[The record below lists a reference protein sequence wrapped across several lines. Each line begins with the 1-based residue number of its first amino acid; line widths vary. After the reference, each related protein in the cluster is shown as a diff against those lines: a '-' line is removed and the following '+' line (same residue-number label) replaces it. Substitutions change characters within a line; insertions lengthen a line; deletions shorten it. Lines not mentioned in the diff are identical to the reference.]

1 MTLTTHT
8 LLVTAAER
16 RPDRTL
22 AVELPGYATTVH
34 ASARHTDRPSQ
45 GVAP

>member
-8 LLVTAAER
+8 LLVTGAER

-22 AVELPGYATTVH
+22 AVELPSYGTTVQ
-34 ASARHTDRPSQ
+34 ASAHHADRPGQ
-45 GVAP
+45 GGAP